1 MGFPSFVFR
10 QIFVHPP
17 QLPPILSLKNQAI
30 LITGS
35 NAGIR
40 LEAARQCV
48 KLDASILILA
58 VRNVP
63 KGETAKA
70 DILKSNPTSRT
81 QVEVWNLDQ
90 ESIKSVIAFGKRV
103 QRLPRLDVAILNAAV
118 FKFDWSTS
126 PETSFESSLQIN
138 HLSTA
143 ILTLYLLPV
152 PGQKICWPN
161 DGGKTTKKM
170 RLRFFQLILS
180 TAEMRRRIEFW
191 NIWTLQF

>member
-10 QIFVHPP
+10 QLFVHHP
-17 QLPPILSLKNQAI
+17 QLPPTLSLKDETV
-30 LITGS
+30 LIIGS
-35 NAGIR
+35 NTGMG
-40 LEAARQCV
+40 LEVARQCV

-126 PETSFESSLQIN
+126 PETGFEPSLQVN

-143 ILTLYLLPV
+143 PLTLYLLPML
-152 PGQKICWPN
+152 QKML
-161 DGGKTTKKM
+161 KELK
-170 RLRFFQLILS
+170 
-180 TAEMRRRIEFW
+180 
-191 NIWTLQF
+191 